1 VTVDAGTL
9 LGAAPIAARNA
20 FSAVVPALRYGRTA
34 SSAEAAVPPG
44 TLLMDSD
51 ASRKSAIAVS

>member
-1 VTVDAGTL
+1 VTVAAGTL

-20 FSAVVPALRYGRTA
+20 FSAAVPALRYGRTA

-44 TLLMDSD
+44 TLLMD
-51 ASRKSAIAVS
+51 